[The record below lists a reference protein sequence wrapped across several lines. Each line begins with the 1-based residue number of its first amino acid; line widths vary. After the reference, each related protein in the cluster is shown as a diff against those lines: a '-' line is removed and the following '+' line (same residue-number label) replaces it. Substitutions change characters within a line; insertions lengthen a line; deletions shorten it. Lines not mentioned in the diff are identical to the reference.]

1 MKSYLNKPV
10 AAIAVLFTLFLSACS
25 TFQPSSNA
33 PLPKDIKQL
42 DSWTVRG
49 KILIKTATDKESG
62 YLYWHKNNNTSQ
74 FSLNAFIGV
83 NILKLTTAN
92 GLSTLEFGGN
102 VYQDT
107 NPTRLIKTITGIDLP
122 LAHLEYWVR
131 GQLKGKETSITKQN
145 NQIKQFAYFSQQQNW
160 QVKYSKYQ
168 PQKIYQL
175 PMNIT
180 LTGDQTRLKLSIS
193 SWEF

>member
-62 YLYWHKNNNTSQ
+62 YLKVDRPQ
-74 FSLNAFIGV
+74 
-83 NILKLTTAN
+83 
-92 GLSTLEFGGN
+92 
-102 VYQDT
+102 
-107 NPTRLIKTITGIDLP
+107 
-122 LAHLEYWVR
+122 
-131 GQLKGKETSITKQN
+131 
-145 NQIKQFAYFSQQQNW
+145 
-160 QVKYSKYQ
+160 KYSNKIPCLYGFL
-168 PQKIYQL
+168 PQTYSGELIAD
-175 PMNIT
+175 N
-180 LTGDQTRLKLSIS
+180 S
-193 SWEF
+193 SFS